1 MGAVVTSKGQITLP
15 ADVRREFGINQGDEI
30 VFFKKL
36 DGSMGVRVR
45 RPRPGAGRGMF
56 KIDRSLTNEEIDEA
70 IGQEVEARYGRTLA
84 QPADTEADSS
94 S

>member
-30 VFFKKL
+30 VFFKRL

-45 RPRPGAGRGMF
+45 RPRPGAGRGML
-56 KIDRSLTNEEIDEA
+56 KAGRPLTNEVIDDA
-70 IGQEVEARYGRTLA
+70 IAEYVSELDRRIGSDEG
-84 QPADTEADSS
+84 SS
-94 S
+94 T

>member
-15 ADVRREFGINQGDEI
+15 ADIRREFGIEQGDEI
-30 VFFKKL
+30 VFFKRL
-36 DGSMGVRVR
+36 DGSMGVRIR

-56 KIDRSLTNEEIDEA
+56 KVDRPITQEEIDEA
-70 IGQEVEARYGRTLA
+70 IGQEVEARYLRTLVQSTDA
-84 QPADTEADSS
+84 KTGSS